1 MATGTAL
8 TAASIGVTL
17 AGSGMSFAQAAKQK
31 RLQEQ
36 AQAEASKAFDTAKD
50 LLDVNYYDKI
60 ALNTEA
66 YRAEREAMLAAGAQQ
81 IEAARED
88 PYGRGVAAV
97 AGRIQMAQTQGQ
109 QQITQQ
115 QSKDLLDL
123 QQASARESSRLAG
136 EKAKLYQS
144 EAEGAQKAAQDA
156 QAAAAANTQAGM
168 QGIASA
174 IGQGVT
180 ALPLYAKTQSAKAF
194 TDLQQSYQ
202 SMADAGKLPSQFLDQ
217 SGKPMPFQQALGK
230 IDGSQYGVSLTG
242 IGGYD
247 AVKFQDYMT
256 QQKADDLRKL
266 MGAFSL
272 PSQAMTQTTVPQTQP
287 AATPASFGA
296 YNTPVGYNYMLD

>member
-1 MATGTAL
+1 MGVETAL
-8 TAASIGVTL
+8 AAASIGVTL

-36 AQAEASKAFDTAKD
+36 AQAEATKAFDTAKG

-88 PYGRGVAAV
+88 PYGRGLAAV

-123 QQASARESSRLAG
+123 QEASAKESSRLAG
-136 EKAKLYQS
+136 EKADLYKA

-156 QAAAAANTQAGM
+156 QAAAAANTQAGIK
-168 QGIASA
+168 GIASA
-174 IGQGVT
+174 IGQGA
-180 ALPLYAKTQSAKAF
+180 ALVPLYTKNASVNAF
-194 TDLQQSYQ
+194 SDLQKSYQ
-202 SMADAGKLPSQFLDQ
+202 SAADSGKLPSQFLDQ
-217 SGKPMPFQQALGK
+217 SGEPLPFQQALGK
-230 IDGSQYGVSLTG
+230 IDGTQYGMNFSG
-242 IGGYD
+242 INTMEPL
-247 AVKFQDYMT
+247 KFQDYMT
-256 QQKADDLRKL
+256 QQKADNIKNI
-266 MGAFSL
+266 ASQFSV
-272 PSQAMTQTTVPQTQP
+272 PEQQRTNTT
-287 AATPASFGA
+287 G
-296 YNTPVGYNYMLD
+296 NYFFDWLNAIGQGNNVSTTK